1 MIHEKSEMFAIG
13 AISVALILS
22 VWFNYI
28 EIATMFF
35 IFFVVVLFF
44 FLFSYVLISFSLR

>member
-1 MIHEKSEMFAIG
+1 MMHEKSELFAIG

-28 EIATMFF
+28 EIATMLGGGLCGYIGGNRANKF
-35 IFFVVVLFF
+35 
-44 FLFSYVLISFSLR
+44 

>member
-28 EIATMFF
+28 EIATMLGGGLCGYIGGQRVNKF
-35 IFFVVVLFF
+35 
-44 FLFSYVLISFSLR
+44 